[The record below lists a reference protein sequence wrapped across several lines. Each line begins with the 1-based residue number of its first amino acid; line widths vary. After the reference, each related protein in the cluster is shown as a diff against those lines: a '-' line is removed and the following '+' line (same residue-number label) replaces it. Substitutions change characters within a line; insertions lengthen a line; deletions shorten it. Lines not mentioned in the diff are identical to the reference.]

1 MSNEVEIVKFSVEDA
16 IAMDGSNE
24 LTNVYRLNQQ
34 TGPCY
39 TAVHKGEIVGC
50 CGVRIDGIGEAWAVY
65 NDKARKDL
73 KLSML
78 KQTQLYL
85 DKIMRDH
92 VLYRLWSESPT
103 PENEN
108 FIEHMGFRK
117 LTAFLR
123 G

>member
-1 MSNEVEIVKFSVEDA
+1 MSEVEIVKFSVEDA
-16 IAMDGSNE
+16 IAMQQSTDM
-24 LTNVYRLNQQ
+24 VDVFRLNQQ

-39 TAVHKGEIVGC
+39 TAVHKGKIVGC
-50 CGVRIDGIGEAWAVY
+50 CGVRIDGIGESWASF
-65 NDKARKDL
+65 NEKARKDL

-78 KQTQLYL
+78 KQTRIYL
-85 DKIMRDH
+85 DKIMREH
-92 VLYRLWSESPT
+92 TLYRCWSESPT